1 MGTTA
6 HADRIIAGSLV
17 VLGAVAAGIQYN
29 DQLVGLTGDNAT
41 YILLARDLITGQTY
55 ENAGYPWG
63 YPALLAPILAV
74 VGANNILAA
83 IPWLKL
89 LTILLFLVSLPLI
102 YALFRTRRSALPAFV
117 AVMLFAVNSST
128 LYLANDVMSEIPYIC
143 ASFGALLYWQ
153 KAIAPWGAE
162 RLRNA
167 ECGMRNVEQ
176 PQSAIRNPHSA
187 FRWRS
192 LLLVGLLL
200 LLPYYIRAV
209 GVSMLV
215 APLVVLFLY
224 RRWRAMTVLGLT
236 LALGALPWVLASR
249 GSNLNSY
256 STQLLLRDPY
266 NPSLGAIS
274 NVGELIGRVIA
285 NGQLYVAEIFPKMA
299 MPDPTPEGL
308 RSFFVP
314 IIVALVI
321 IGFLTL
327 LVRRVS
333 LPEVYTLSF
342 LLVICIWPW
351 TGDRFL
357 LPVYPLFLYY
367 ALEGGI
373 WLALQVRR
381 FLPQGLSYLPLATR
395 YSSLALIVVALA
407 VATPNVWL
415 AGISGTSNML
425 YLTGQ
430 SAPGGHTPDWQQYF
444 AACRWLNDNTPPG
457 AVIMSRKTTLTTIYS
472 NRPSV
477 QIPLIPSAGYPAYMR
492 DYHVG
497 YVLEDAFDWSTHTRY
512 YLRPALAELPDTFQL
527 VKVFG
532 PPQTRIWKVV
542 K

>member
-17 VLGAVAAGIQYN
+17 VLGVVTAGIQYN

-41 YILLARDLITGQTY
+41 YILLARDLITGQPY

-102 YALFRTRRSALPAFV
+102 YALFRTRHSALPAFV
-117 AVMLFAVNSST
+117 ITMLFAVNSST

-153 KAIAPWGAE
+153 KAVAPWAMG
-162 RLRNA
+162 RL
-167 ECGMRNVEQ
+167 RNVEQ
-176 PQSAIRNPHSA
+176 TQSAI
-187 FRWRS
+187 RWRS

-200 LLPYYIRAV
+200 LLPYYIRVV

-215 APLVVLFLY
+215 APLVVLFIY
-224 RRWRAMTVLGLT
+224 RRWRAMTVLGLM

-256 STQLLLRDPY
+256 SNQLLLRDPY

-285 NGQLYVAEIFPKMA
+285 TGQLYVVDIFPKMA
-299 MPDPTPEGL
+299 LPDPTPEAL
-308 RSFFVP
+308 RSFLAP

-333 LPEVYTLSF
+333 LLEVYTLLF
-342 LLVICIWPW
+342 LLVICVWPW

-373 WLALQVRR
+373 WLVRQVRR
-381 FLPQGLSYLPLATR
+381 FLPQGLSYLPLAAR

-415 AGISGTSNML
+415 AGVSGASNML

-430 SAPGGHTPDWQQYF
+430 SAPGGYTPDWQQYF

-477 QIPLIPSAGYPAYMR
+477 QIPLISSGGYVEYIR
-492 DYHVG
+492 DYHVS

-532 PPQTRIWKVV
+532 PPQTRIWKVI